1 MRPHQFIW
9 RRAGTW
15 ILHILLANIEA
26 RAACKR
32 RTNHEGWRKISS
44 QRSGAKSDASKRI
57 SATKDHVERA
67 KWGDETGGTKR
78 SNWRGDDDW
87 DGVIRGDA
95 GERGDAGR
103 ETWRDDARLC
113 QCHWCTGS
121 AGTMRNRGRDS
132 AGIREREPA
141 NWPTKAGHGQER
153 QGQPVCSMH
162 VRGGNAQRP
171 AIKRARRETMF
182 DTTGTPVRL
191 AQCSQQPRVVGRGR
205 GVSEAVPE
213 GGARSRLR
221 RSDAHRAL
229 AAGAGV
235 EPEALREIWTSFIQ
249 KVWEVNTRNSKLLMN
264 STHHAKF
271 FFFSYE

>member
-1 MRPHQFIW
+1 MGGRSEAIAIGTERYEAMR
-9 RRAGTW
+9 G
-15 ILHILLANIEA
+15 
-26 RAACKR
+26 
-32 RTNHEGWRKISS
+32 
-44 QRSGAKSDASKRI
+44 SGAMRGRDCAN
-57 SATKDHVERA
+57 ATGA
-67 KWGDETGGTKR
+67 
-78 SNWRGDDDW
+78 
-87 DGVIRGDA
+87 
-95 GERGDAGR
+95 
-103 ETWRDDARLC
+103 
-113 QCHWCTGS
+113 GS
-121 AGTMRNRGRDS
+121 AGTMRNRGRNS
-132 AGIREREPA
+132 ADIREREPA

-191 AQCSQQPRVVGRGR
+191 AQCSQQPRVVGRGL